1 MTGNGRGRRL
11 HRIQQLRAGDEH
23 HAGAGDGQK
32 NSAVPRVEVEIM
44 ASPFDR
50 ADGDRISHQPGFSP
64 GLDREQS
71 TDFAQH
77 RNH

>member
-11 HRIQQLRAGDEH
+11 HRIQQFGAGDEH

-32 NSAVPRVEVEIM
+32 HSAVSRIKVEIM
-44 ASPFDR
+44 ASPFNG
-50 ADGDRISHQPGFSP
+50 ADGDRVGYQPGFRP

>member
-1 MTGNGRGRRL
+1 
-11 HRIQQLRAGDEH
+11 
-23 HAGAGDGQK
+23 
-32 NSAVPRVEVEIM
+32 M

-50 ADGDRISHQPGFSP
+50 ADGDRVSHQPGFRP

>member
-1 MTGNGRGRRL
+1 MTGDGGCRL
-11 HRIQQLRAGDEH
+11 HRIQELRSGDEH
-23 HAGAGDGQK
+23 HAGAGEGQEH
-32 NSAVPRVEVEIM
+32 SAVPRIEVEIM
-44 ASPFDR
+44 ASPFDG
-50 ADGDRISHQPGFSP
+50 ADGDGVSHQPGFRP